1 MVLVC
6 CVSDFLDIQGMN
18 MDRQLL
24 DKYLDNKCDPDE
36 LRIIE
41 EWLDQTVVRE
51 WTTKEEVSIE
61 EKLSQLKNSIS
72 GQIKK

>member
-1 MVLVC
+1 MR
-6 CVSDFLDIQGMN
+6 
-18 MDRQLL
+18 RQLL
-24 DKYLDNKCDPDE
+24 EKYLDNKCDPDE

-41 EWLDQTVVRE
+41 EWLDQTAVRE